1 MGRNLWLET
10 KDKGNQ
16 ILRMHN
22 LIVFSF
28 SNSSVVVWGNGAY
41 RTRAEIWDG
50 IAENL
55 QGDWF

>member
-10 KDKGNQ
+10 KDKDNQ

-28 SNSSVVVWGNGAY
+28 SNSSVVDWGNGAY
-41 RTRAEIWDG
+41 
-50 IAENL
+50 
-55 QGDWF
+55 